1 MAESV
6 DLSPSELLSQMI
18 QKTSKMMMDSSMET
32 DQIVGQAVEKGLRS
46 AVRKISASFDE
57 QIERIRSN

>member
-6 DLSPSELLSQMI
+6 DLSPSEILTQMI
-18 QKTSKMMMDSSMET
+18 QKTSKMMMDSSIET

>member
-6 DLSPSELLSQMI
+6 DLSPSEILSQMI

>member
-32 DQIVGQAVEKGLRS
+32 DQIVRQAVEKGIRS
-46 AVRKISASFDE
+46 AVRKISASFDK
-57 QIERIRSN
+57 QIERIKSN